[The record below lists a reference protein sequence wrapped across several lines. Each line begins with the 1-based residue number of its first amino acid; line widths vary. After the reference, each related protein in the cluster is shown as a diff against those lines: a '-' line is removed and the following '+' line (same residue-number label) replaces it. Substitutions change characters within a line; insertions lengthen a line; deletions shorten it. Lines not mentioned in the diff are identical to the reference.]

1 MAKVLRCN
9 DLMPGCPFEARGNSE
24 ESVLAQAA
32 EHART
37 AHSMTEI
44 SQEMIS
50 KVRGAIR
57 DDDQASAKRAGS

>member
-9 DLMPGCPFEARGNSE
+9 DLMPGCPFEARGDSE

-32 EHART
+32 EHAKS
-37 AHSMTEI
+37 AHNLTDIPE
-44 SQEMIS
+44 EMIS

-57 DDDQASAKRAGS
+57 EDEQANAQTA